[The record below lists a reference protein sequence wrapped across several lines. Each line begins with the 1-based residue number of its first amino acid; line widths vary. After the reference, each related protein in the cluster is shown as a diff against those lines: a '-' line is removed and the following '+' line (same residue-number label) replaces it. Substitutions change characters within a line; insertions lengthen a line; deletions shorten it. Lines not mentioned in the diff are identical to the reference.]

1 MALTR
6 KMLKELG
13 IEDEAIEKIITAHS
27 ETVTA
32 LKNERDDAQD
42 ELEAERTGGQWKK
55 KYDDEHA
62 AFEKYKGEV
71 ESKEA
76 YAVKEAAYRQLLV
89 DAGVD
94 SKRINTIIRAEKSTI
109 DELKLGKD
117 GKLTDADSVKST
129 IKKDWA
135 DFIVSAEEK
144 GVDTPAPPANS
155 GGKAMSK
162 AEIFRIK
169 DPIARQNAI
178 AENLNLFN
186 KE

>member
-6 KMLKELG
+6 KMLEELG
-13 IEDEAIEKIITAHS
+13 IEKESIEKIITAHS

-32 LKNERDDAQD
+32 LKKERDDAQD
-42 ELEAERTGGQWKK
+42 ELENERTGGQWKK

-62 AFEKYKGEV
+62 AFEQYKDEV
-71 ESKEA
+71 ESKET
-76 YAVKEAAYRQLLV
+76 YAAKEAAYRQLLT
-89 DAGVD
+89 DSGVD
-94 SKRINTIIRAEKSTI
+94 SKRINTIIRADKSTI
-109 DELKLGKD
+109 DGLEIDKD

-135 DFIVSAEEK
+135 DFIISERIE
-144 GVDTPAPPANS
+144 GLDTFTPPDNT

-162 AEIFRIK
+162 AEIFKIK
-169 DPIARQNAI
+169 DPVARQNAI